1 MAHRRP
7 SARGEHAVSR
17 RATARQLDLVM
28 LLQLAVLSRLR
39 SIAVAVTTAALVLA
53 LGILLWAL
61 LALPAP
67 MPAR

>member
-1 MAHRRP
+1 M
-7 SARGEHAVSR
+7 SR